1 MRQGNKR
8 YNIDQTFWTRV
19 ARLKAMKRY
28 LRKYNNIDQTFASY
42 VHSLNL
48 QRKKS
53 NIEASVD

>member
-28 LRKYNNIDQTFASY
+28 LRKYNNIDQT
-42 VHSLNL
+42 L
-48 QRKKS
+48 QVIS
-53 NIEASVD
+53 IP

>member
-1 MRQGNKR
+1 MRPGNKR

-48 QRKKS
+48 QRKKK
-53 NIEASVD
+53 